1 MPLVTSLAPASD
13 QPLFCTLQSCCSCL
27 LREPLTLASH
37 ACLQSDLAK
46 IRDRI
51 TRHKVDHAAT
61 VEMNEELRLDYID
74 GRRRE
79 RLKERHL
86 AHIAHQMYSSP
97 PLLGTPSPK
106 PRSLDASA
114 VLPKST
120 ALGATVKL
128 SGLATFQTG
137 ARTGAR
143 ESELDH
149 RPALRISRSP
159 AGFDGFNV
167 PPNLP
172 TLMSRKVDKM
182 SMKRAQSALQ
192 VEVQGLKAQAQSA
205 RRRLSC
211 SAHRSAQD
219 MAEFKKQE
227 ALKQKRRLQAMREM
241 RQSIDDKLASPAP
254 GARARCEPEHGS
266 RPASSHVDLRRFVS
280 LVHSD
285 DGSIWRLPRQH
296 SKAHMPCLP
305 SVATLLHLY
314 PMSEQDFRNQSTLG
328 QRQDA
333 PGAVAGAGADAAA
346 RTLQTDAWPHQAA
359 PRAAPDAAGS
369 GRQSEEGRQR
379 MGEERPV
386 SAIARDQLLQ
396 TSGVNLAINLRIAT

>member
-1 MPLVTSLAPASD
+1 M
-13 QPLFCTLQSCCSCL
+13 
-27 LREPLTLASH
+27 E
-37 ACLQSDLAK
+37 
-46 IRDRI
+46 
-51 TRHKVDHAAT
+51 HAANLQR
-61 VEMNEELRLDYID
+61 NEELRFDYVD

-97 PLLGTPSPK
+97 PLLGKSSPE
-106 PRSLDASA
+106 PRSIDASA
-114 VLPKST
+114 ILPKAP
-120 ALGATVKL
+120 ALGSTVKL
-128 SGLATFQTG
+128 LSGLTTFQ
-137 ARTGAR
+137 TGAR

-159 AGFDGFNV
+159 PGFDV

-172 TLMSRKVDKM
+172 TLMSRKVDKI

-211 SAHRSAQD
+211 STHRSAQD
-219 MAEFKKQE
+219 MAEFKKHE
-227 ALKQKRRLQAMREM
+227 ALKQKRGLQAMREL
-241 RQSIDDKLASPAP
+241 RQSIDDKLSPAP
-254 GARARCEPEHGS
+254 GARARREQEHGS

-280 LVHSD
+280 LLPRY
-285 DGSIWRLPRQH
+285 DGSISRLSRQH
-296 SKAHMPCLP
+296 SKAQMPPSP
-305 SVATLLHLY
+305 SVGTLLPLR
-314 PMSEQDFRNQSTLG
+314 PRSEQDFRNQSRLG

-333 PGAVAGAGADAAA
+333 TGAVAVAVADQDAAA
-346 RTLQTDAWPHQAA
+346 RMRQAGAWLHEAVPGAA
-359 PRAAPDAAGS
+359 PRAAPDAAVS
-369 GRQSEEGRQR
+369 GRRSEEGRQR

-396 TSGVNLAINLRIAT
+396 TSGVNLAINLRIAI